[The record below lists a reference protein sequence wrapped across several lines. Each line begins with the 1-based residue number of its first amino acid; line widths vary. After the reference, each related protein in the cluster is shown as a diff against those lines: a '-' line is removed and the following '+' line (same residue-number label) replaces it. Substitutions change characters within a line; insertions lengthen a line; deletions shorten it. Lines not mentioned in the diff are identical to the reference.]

1 MSDDVR
7 ALVDRSLA
15 GDEQAMASLV
25 GRFHGPVLGTC
36 WRMLGSREDAE
47 DAAQETFIRALRY
60 LRHWDATR
68 EFAPWL
74 YAIAGNCCRRALARR
89 AQRPPMERLGECL
102 IDGMAGRSGERSLS
116 GEVRR
121 AVALLRPEYEQA
133 FLLFHEQQLSYAEI
147 AAAMN
152 CPPGTI
158 KTWIHR
164 ARREIAMELIRRSAI
179 DEAQHAV

>member
-7 ALVDRSLA
+7 ELVDRSLA
-15 GDEQAMASLV
+15 GDEHAMAALV

-47 DAAQETFIRALRY
+47 DAAQETFIRALRH
-60 LRHWDATR
+60 LRHWDATKK
-68 EFAPWL
+68 FAPWL
-74 YAIAGNCCRRALARR
+74 YAIAGNCCRSALARR
-89 AQRPPMERLGECL
+89 ARRPPMERLEVCL
-102 IDGMAGRSGERSLS
+102 IDCLPGRRGERSLS
-116 GEVRR
+116 EEVRR
-121 AVALLRPEYEQA
+121 AVALLRPEYAQA
-133 FLLFHEQQLSYAEI
+133 FLLFHEQQLSYDEI

-152 CPPGTI
+152 CPSGTI

-164 ARREIAMELIRRSAI
+164 ARREIAMELIRRNVI